1 MPLFMKKDAFLIL
14 EKRPIM
20 KDRNSTIAHVCLNK
34 IFQNLSEE
42 QIIGTISW
50 RNNKKIQV
58 FIFVHQI
65 GVFFYFRLDKNQP
78 PKAIRSI
85 TDQKIKFQ
93 IGPSTKS

>member
-1 MPLFMKKDAFLIL
+1 MKKDTFLIS
-14 EKRPIM
+14 EKRPIVE
-20 KDRNSTIAHVCLNK
+20 DRTTIVPVCLFT
-34 IFQNLSEE
+34 IFHNQSEE
-42 QIIGTISW
+42 QIKGTISW
-50 RNNKKIQV
+50 RKINKIQI